1 MRILALWLKSLKI
14 FTHPTPVS
22 FITHPSRSAW
32 WCNFRELPVR
42 YAVGEAVAPDR
53 GGSGDPIFDF
63 CQPSAKADAAQ
74 LASCIGGSGAQCVA
88 EGLDR
93 KCLVDELRGRV
104 GLIAFEVLLPSGVD
118 CRQDRAARID
128 FPYLGGGLA
137 WVRSTQPYQG
147 FANAERPV

>member
-1 MRILALWLKSLKI
+1 MPWVRLWHLIAVVPAILSLT
-14 FTHPTPVS
+14 FANHRPRPMLLS
-22 FITHPSRSAW
+22 SPRA
-32 WCNFRELPVR
+32 
-42 YAVGEAVAPDR
+42 
-53 GGSGDPIFDF
+53 
-63 CQPSAKADAAQ
+63 
-74 LASCIGGSGAQCVA
+74 GAQCVA